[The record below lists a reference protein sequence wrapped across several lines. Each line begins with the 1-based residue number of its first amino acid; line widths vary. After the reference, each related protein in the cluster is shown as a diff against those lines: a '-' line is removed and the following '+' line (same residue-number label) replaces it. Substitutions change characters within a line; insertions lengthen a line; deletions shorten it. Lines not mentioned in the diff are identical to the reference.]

1 MKAAYYPGKGQPV
14 ELADLPDPEPGPGQ
28 VLIKVHRCGI

>member
-14 ELADLPDPEPGPGQ
+14 EIADLPDPEPGPG
-28 VLIKVHRCGI
+28 HRRGPR